1 MKIRD
6 YLKDET
12 IAGDVVTVDKKL
24 TVDKNINTMKR
35 SMGFDKDMKRIK
47 KDKEKLQCPKC
58 LKSDV
63 EMVDKFP
70 NSPKNQ
76 IFGHCN
82 YCGYEGYWQEFV
94 IEDKE

>member
-12 IAGDVVTVDKKL
+12 VSADVVTVDKKL
-24 TVDKNINTMKR
+24 TTKNIDKFKR
-35 SMGFDKDMKRIK
+35 DMGFDSDGSRIPK
-47 KDKEKLQCPKC
+47 QKEELECPRC
-58 LKSDV
+58 HRSDV
-63 EMVDKFP
+63 QIIDKFP
-70 NSPKNQ
+70 NKLPKR

-94 IEDKE
+94 KENKE